1 MMTILLVMIFF
12 TFIGVGLPD
21 SVLGTAWPSMY
32 REFGLPIS
40 LAGYITAAI
49 SACTTVSSLIST
61 RLIKRFGTGVVTAVS
76 TGMTALALLGFAVT
90 RHAAFFFLL
99 AIPLGLGAGT
109 IDTALNNF
117 VALHYSAAK
126 MNFLHCFYGVGV
138 SLSPYIMSLA
148 LGAEGNWRKGYFI
161 VAGLQ
166 CVITLVSVLAL
177 PLWKKVQKRDEEEN
191 DIVTEVV
198 PLKKLLSMR
207 AVRLT
212 VLAFFAACAL
222 ELCVGQW
229 SSSYFVNTRGLH
241 PDRAAATAMLFYLG
255 LSCSRFLSGL
265 LAGKLGR
272 HKLIRAAVCA
282 QLCGLVLFALPLPLF
297 VTSAALFLIGL
308 GVGPIFPNLTHLT
321 PKHFGKSLSQS
332 VIGVQQAGSYVGIML
347 MPWLFGMLAQ
357 RFSTALLPWYLLAL
371 FAVFAIVLMMLMKA
385 TKKAE

>member
-49 SACTTVSSLIST
+49 SACTTISSLFSA

-90 RHAAFFFLL
+90 QHAAFFFLL

-138 SLSPYIMSLA
+138 SLSPYVMSLA

-166 CVITLVSVLAL
+166 CLITLVSVLAL
-177 PLWKKVQKRDEEEN
+177 PLWKKVQKQDEEEN
-191 DIVTEVV
+191 ELVSEVV
-198 PLKKLLSMR
+198 PLKMLLGMP

-212 VLAFFAACAL
+212 VLSFFAACAL
-222 ELCVGQW
+222 ELCAGQW

-255 LSCSRFLSGL
+255 LSCGRFLSGL

-272 HKLIRAAVCA
+272 HKLIWAAVCA
-282 QLCGLVLFALPLPLF
+282 QLCGLVLFVLPVPLA
-297 VTSAALFLIGL
+297 VTSCALFLIGL

-321 PKHFGKSLSQS
+321 PEHFGKSLSQS

-347 MPWLFGMLAQ
+347 MPWLFGLMAQ
-357 RFSTALLPWYLLAL
+357 RFSTALLPYYLLILFVL
-371 FAVFAIVLMMLMKA
+371 FAAALIALMR
-385 TKKAE
+385 TVKKTN